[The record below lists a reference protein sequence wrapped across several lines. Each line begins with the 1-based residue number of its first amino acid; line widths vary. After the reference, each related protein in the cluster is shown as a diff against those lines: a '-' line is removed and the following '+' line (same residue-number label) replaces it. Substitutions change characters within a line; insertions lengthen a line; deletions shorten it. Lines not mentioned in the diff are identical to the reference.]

1 MGLTLWFGQAFS
13 RHFSA
18 GSKAA
23 IPIGATFGVLLVTG
37 ATQVHRRVRTRLDR
51 AFFRS
56 SYDAQQILE
65 DLAARTLN
73 VTTRE
78 GLASLLQQNIRDA
91 LHPRSMF
98 VYLEAGN
105 GQFVAYAGNPPP
117 AGA

>member
-1 MGLTLWFGQAFS
+1 MAIAVGLTLWFGQAFS

-23 IPIGATFGVLLVTG
+23 IPIGATFGVLLITG
-37 ATQVHRRVRTRLDR
+37 ATQVHRHVRTRLDR

-65 DLAARTLN
+65 ELAARTLT

-78 GLASLLQQNIRDA
+78 ELAALLQQKIRDA
-91 LHPRSMF
+91 LHPKTMF
-98 VYLEAGN
+98 VYLENGAG
-105 GQFVAYAGNPPP
+105 Q
-117 AGA
+117 